1 MFKLNINK
9 NLILKE
15 IIMFII
21 ITLFVIFSKNT
32 SITTHILSLYFIT
45 ISYRIGA
52 YFTIQITKKYNF
64 KKLT

>member
-15 IIMFII
+15 IIIFII

-32 SITTHILSLYFIT
+32 SISTHILSLYFIT
-45 ISYRIGA
+45 ISYRLGA
-52 YFTIQITKKYNF
+52 YFTKQIINNTNKK
-64 KKLT
+64 TE